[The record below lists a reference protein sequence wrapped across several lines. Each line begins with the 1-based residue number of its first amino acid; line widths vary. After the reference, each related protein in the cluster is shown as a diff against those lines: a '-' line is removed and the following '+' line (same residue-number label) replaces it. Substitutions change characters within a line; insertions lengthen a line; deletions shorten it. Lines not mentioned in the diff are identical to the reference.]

1 MQKGKEIADELKEVA
16 PSLSVLGDSP
26 AYEVP
31 NGYFEAFPDN
41 LMAKIRTQGNTQE
54 VTEELSELSPFL
66 ASMSRKTPFS
76 APDGY
81 FEDLGREV
89 IMRTNEDKPGRI
101 VKMGRRVKLFKRCL
115 VAAAIAGVIS
125 VGAVMLSKSFN
136 DNSLDRQL
144 AQISDQEIEDYLQ
157 SNTDAFDNENIFT
170 NVSLEDEDATSVLP
184 DELSEDEIENYL
196 EDNLLK
202 ELPLNQ

>member
-1 MQKGKEIADELKEVA
+1 MHKGKDIVDELKEVA
-16 PSLSVLGDSP
+16 PSLDVLGDPP

-31 NGYFEAFPDN
+31 SGYFEAFPAR
-41 LMAKIRTQGNTQE
+41 LMAAIHAEEGTQE

-66 ASMSRKTPFS
+66 ASMPRQTPFT

-81 FEDLGREV
+81 FEGLSREV
-89 IMRTNEDKPGRI
+89 IIRKNETQPGRI
-101 VKMGRRVKLFKRCL
+101 VTMGRRVKLFKRCL
-115 VAAAIAGVIS
+115 AAAAVAGVIS
-125 VGAVMLSKSFN
+125 VGAVMLSKSYK

-144 AQISDQEIEDYLQ
+144 AQISDQEIVDFLQ

-170 NVSLEDEDATSVLP
+170 NVSLEDDAPSVLP
-184 DELSEDEIENYL
+184 DELSDSEIDSYL

>member
-1 MQKGKEIADELKEVA
+1 MHKGKEIADELKEVA
-16 PSLSVLGDSP
+16 PSLSALGDSP

-31 NGYFEAFPDN
+31 SGYFEALPAK
-41 LMAKIRTQGNTQE
+41 LMAAIHTSEHTQE
-54 VTEELSELSPFL
+54 VTDELNEISPFL
-66 ASMSRKTPFS
+66 AAIPRQNPFT

-81 FEDLGREV
+81 FEGLDREV
-89 IMRTNEDKPGRI
+89 LMHIGKEQPGRI
-101 VKMGRRVKLFKRCL
+101 VKMARRVKLFKRCL
-115 VAAAIAGVIS
+115 AAAVIAGVIS
-125 VGAVMLSKSFN
+125 IGGVMLSKSYS
-136 DNSLDRQL
+136 DNSLDKQL

-157 SNTDAFDNENIFT
+157 SNTDAFDNEDIFT
-170 NVSLEDEDATSVLP
+170 NVSLEDNTPSVLP

>member
-1 MQKGKEIADELKEVA
+1 MQKGKEIVDELKEVA

-31 NGYFEAFPDN
+31 QGYFEAFPN
-41 LMAKIRTQGNTQE
+41 QLMAKIHTLENVQE
-54 VTEELSELSPFL
+54 ITEELAELSPFL
-66 ASMSRKTPFS
+66 ASIPRQTPFT

-81 FEDLGREV
+81 FEGLGREV
-89 IMRTNEDKPGRI
+89 IIRTNEEKPGKI
-101 VKMGRRVKLFKRCL
+101 VKMARRVKLFKRCL
-115 VAAAIAGVIS
+115 AAAAIAGVIS
-125 VGAVMLSKSFN
+125 IGAVMLSKSVN
-136 DNSLDRQL
+136 DSSLDRQL

-170 NVSLEDEDATSVLP
+170 NVSLEEADATSVLP
-184 DELSEDEIENYL
+184 DELSEAEIENYL

>member
-1 MQKGKEIADELKEVA
+1 MHKGKEIADELKEVA
-16 PSLSVLGDSP
+16 PSLSALGDSP
-26 AYEVP
+26 AYKVP
-31 NGYFEAFPDN
+31 SGYFEAFPAN
-41 LMAKIRTQGNTQE
+41 LMATIHATEHTQE
-54 VTEELSELSPFL
+54 VTEELNELSPLL
-66 ASMSRKTPFS
+66 AAIPRQNPFT

-81 FEDLGREV
+81 FEGLGREV
-89 IMRTNEDKPGRI
+89 IMRKNEEEPGRI

-115 VAAAIAGVIS
+115 AAAAVAGVIS
-125 VGAVMLSKSFN
+125 IGAVMLSKSYN
-136 DNSLDRQL
+136 DNSLDKQL

-170 NVSLEDEDATSVLP
+170 NVSLEEEAPSVLP
-184 DELSEDEIENYL
+184 DELSEDEINNYL